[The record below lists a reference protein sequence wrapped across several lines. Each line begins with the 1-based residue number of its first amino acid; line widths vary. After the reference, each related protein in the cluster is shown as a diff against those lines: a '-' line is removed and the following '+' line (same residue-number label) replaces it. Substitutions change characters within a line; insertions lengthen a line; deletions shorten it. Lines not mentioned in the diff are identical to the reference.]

1 MTFTRGISHCLNLIQ
16 PAFKRQ
22 FSASGSILSH
32 IGSLPIYT
40 TTETAFRVT
49 ELKPAYV
56 IRKGKKSLKLSQVY
70 SVSGPKGSLS
80 MRVPEFVSVQED
92 GGKLTV
98 LVQDEKDKMQKSLWG
113 TVRSHLHNHVVGV
126 NEGHMAVLKFVGTGY
141 RAQLEQ
147 EGKFVSVKVGAS
159 IMQGLPIP
167 EGITVTSPVPTS
179 LIIEGC
185 DKQQVYLFAA
195 NLRKFHPPEPYK
207 GKGIY
212 LNDETI
218 TLKDKKIK

>member
-1 MTFTRGISHCLNLIQ
+1 MR
-16 PAFKRQ
+16 
-22 FSASGSILSH
+22 SH
-32 IGSLPIYT
+32 IGSLPVYT
-40 TTETAFRVT
+40 TPDTKFGIE

-56 IRKGKKSLKLSQVY
+56 IRKGNKSLKLSQVF
-70 SVSGPKGSLS
+70 SISGPRGSLS
-80 MRVPEFVSVQED
+80 MRVPEFVTVNADPES
-92 GGKLTV
+92 GKLTV
-98 LVQDEKDKMQKSLWG
+98 AVQNEKDKMQKSLWG
-113 TVRSHLHNHVVGV
+113 TVRSHLNNHVIGV

-147 EGKFVSVKVGAS
+147 DGKFVNVKVGAS
-159 IMQGLPIP
+159 IMQGLHVP
-167 EGITVTSPVPTS
+167 EGITVKSPAPTS

-212 LNDETI
+212 VNGEKI
-218 TLKDKKIK
+218 VLKDKKIK

>member
-1 MTFTRGISHCLNLIQ
+1 MSLLLSSKLIS
-16 PAFKRQ
+16 PVSRRQ
-22 FSASGSILSH
+22 FSQSNAIFSH
-32 IGSLPIYT
+32 IGSLPVYT
-40 TTETAFRVT
+40 TQETKFDVS
-49 ELKPAYV
+49 ELRPAYV
-56 IRKGKKSLKLSQVY
+56 IRKGNKSLKLSQIF
-70 SVSGPKGSLS
+70 SIKGPKGSLY
-80 MRVPEFVSVQED
+80 MRVPEFVSVHED
-92 GGKLTV
+92 TDAGKLSV
-98 LVQDEKDKMQKSLWG
+98 SVRDEADKMQKSLWG

-141 RAQLEQ
+141 RAQVEQ
-147 EGKFVSVKVGAS
+147 DGKFVSVKVGAS
-159 IMQGLPIP
+159 VMQGLPVP
-167 EGITVTSPVPTS
+167 VGITVASPTPTS

-212 LNDETI
+212 INDEKI